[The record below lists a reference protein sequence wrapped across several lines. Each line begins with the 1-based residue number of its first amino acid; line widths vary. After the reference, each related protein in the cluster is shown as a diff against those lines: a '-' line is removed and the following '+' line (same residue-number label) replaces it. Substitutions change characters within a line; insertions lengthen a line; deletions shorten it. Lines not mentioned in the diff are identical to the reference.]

1 MTRAFSVAALGAGVA
16 LSCAQRPPL
25 DIQSHAPEYSGS
37 TPLQP
42 SDNPR
47 TLAAIGGEPAPTASS
62 GSSAA
67 APAPAAPVVVP
78 RLPGTPDLT
87 KDGQYSFSGG
97 GVELLVDPRSGQA
110 LRLALD
116 GKDSLLA
123 PDAKATPPALPVEA
137 FSAAELE
144 GSSLVLKGSGGASKR
159 FRLDTARRMVE
170 ITYTV
175 VNTTSAPLQAGSMD
189 FHRVPS
195 ATGLTFF
202 PNAPK
207 LLPGST
213 LKLNV
218 WQPVCWFAHEQARE
232 PKPLEASVE
241 STEGWVASINDGLL
255 LVKVT
260 SDTAAPV
267 VSIFSAYDPAT
278 KLRPWVEVGQRGSFE
293 VAPGKSASASV
304 RLFVRKLPP
313 SLQVKPG
320 NQELVGFVRGVIQ

>member
-1 MTRAFSVAALGAGVA
+1 MTRAYSLAALGLGVA
-16 LSCAQRPPL
+16 LGCAQRPQL
-25 DIQSHAPEYSGS
+25 DIQSHAPEYRGS
-37 TPLQP
+37 APLPP
-42 SDNPR
+42 SNNPR
-47 TLAAIGGEPAPTASS
+47 TLAAIGGEPAPSASAAN
-62 GSSAA
+62 SAA
-67 APAPAAPVVVP
+67 APASPTPVVVP
-78 RLPGTPDLT
+78 RLPGTPDST

-97 GVELLVDPRSGQA
+97 GVELLVDPRSGQP

-116 GKDSLLA
+116 GKDTLLA
-123 PDAKATPPALPVEA
+123 PDGKADA
-137 FSAAELE
+137 FSAAEVE

-195 ATGLTFF
+195 AAGLTFF

-260 SDTAAPV
+260 SDTAQPV
-267 VSIFSAYDPAT
+267 VSIFSAYDPTT

-293 VAPGKSASASV
+293 VAPGKSASVNV
-304 RLFVRKLPP
+304 RLFVRKVPT
-313 SLQVKPG
+313 SLQVKPS

>member
-1 MTRAFSVAALGAGVA
+1 V
-16 LSCAQRPPL
+16 
-25 DIQSHAPEYSGS
+25 
-37 TPLQP
+37 
-42 SDNPR
+42 
-47 TLAAIGGEPAPTASS
+47 
-62 GSSAA
+62 
-67 APAPAAPVVVP
+67 
-78 RLPGTPDLT
+78 
-87 KDGQYSFSGG
+87 
-97 GVELLVDPRSGQA
+97 VDPRSGQA

-116 GKDSLLA
+116 GKDALLA
-123 PDAKATPPALPVEA
+123 PDAKAAPSALPVDG

-144 GSSLVLKGSGGASKR
+144 GSSLLLKGSGSTSKR

-175 VNTTSAPLQAGSMD
+175 VNATSAPLQAGSMD

-202 PNAPK
+202 PSAPK

-241 STEGWVASINDGLL
+241 STEGWVASINDGIL

-260 SDTAAPV
+260 SDTAQPV

-278 KLRPWVEVGQRGSFE
+278 KLRPWVEVGQRGSFD

>member
-1 MTRAFSVAALGAGVA
+1 MALG
-16 LSCAQRPPL
+16 CAQRPPL
-25 DIQSHAPEYSGS
+25 DVQSHAPEYGGS
-37 TPLQP
+37 TPLPP
-42 SDNPR
+42 SNNPR
-47 TLAAIGGEPAPTASS
+47 TLAAIGGDPVPTASAT
-62 GSSAA
+62 SSAA
-67 APAPAAPVVVP
+67 PTGSAAPVVVP

-97 GVELLVDPRSGQA
+97 GVELLVDPRTGNA

-116 GKDSLLA
+116 GKDTLLA
-123 PDAKATPPALPVEA
+123 PDAKAAPSALPVEA
-137 FSAAELE
+137 FSSAELE

-175 VNTTSAPLQAGSMD
+175 VNSTTAPLQAGSMD

-232 PKPLEASVE
+232 PKSLEASVE
-241 STEGWVASINDGLL
+241 STEGWVASINDGVM
-255 LVKVT
+255 LVKVA
-260 SDTAAPV
+260 SGGARPV
-267 VSIFSAYDPAT
+267 ISIFSAYDPAT
-278 KLRPWVEVGQRGSFE
+278 KLRPWVEVGERSSFE
-293 VAPGKSASASV
+293 VAAGASASASV
-304 RLFVRKLPP
+304 RLFVRKVPT
-313 SLQVKPG
+313 SLQVKSG